1 MKARILGTGSYLPE
15 HVLTNDDMAKLVE
28 TSDEWIRERTGIKER
43 HLTDEGTVF
52 MAAKAAERALEN
64 SCLTA
69 DDLDMIIVATFT
81 PDYLF
86 PNASCQLQAA
96 IGAPN
101 IPCMDLSA
109 ACSGF
114 IYSINTAAAYI
125 QAGMYQKILVV
136 AAETLSR
143 VVDWDDRSTC
153 ILFGDGAGAAVL
165 GADETGILAMD
176 MGSDGV
182 KGPVL
187 YCEGWP
193 ITNPVVNKGA
203 AGKLRMNGQEVYKFA
218 VRRLPKTIQTVLAA
232 GDMKVEDVD
241 HFIFHQANKRI
252 LEAAAKHLK
261 IPAEKMPMNM
271 DHCGN
276 LSAASIPVLLDE
288 YNQAGKIKP
297 GDKIILA
304 AFGGGLSWASALL
317 EW

>member
-1 MKARILGTGSYLPE
+1 VKARILGTGSYLPE
-15 HVLTNDDMAKLVE
+15 HVLTNDDMAKLVD
-28 TSDEWIRERTGIKER
+28 TNDEWIRERTGIRER
-43 HLTDEGTVF
+43 HLTDQGTLH
-52 MAAKAAERALEN
+52 MACEASKRALQNSGLAAE
-64 SCLTA
+64 
-69 DDLDMIIVATFT
+69 DLDMIIVATFT

-96 IGAPN
+96 LGVPN

-114 IYSINTAAAYI
+114 VYSINTAAAYI
-125 QAGMYQKILVV
+125 QAGIYSKILVV
-136 AAETLSR
+136 ASETLSR
-143 VVDWDDRSTC
+143 VVDWNDRSTC
-153 ILFGDGAGAAVL
+153 ILFGDGAGAAVI

-182 KGPVL
+182 KGSVL

-193 ITNPVVNKGA
+193 ITNPVVNKGE
-203 AGKLRMNGQEVYKFA
+203 AGKLRMDGQEVYKFA
-218 VRRLPKTIQTVLAA
+218 VRRLPRTIQTVADAA
-232 GDMKVEDVD
+232 GIAVEEVD
-241 HFIFHQANKRI
+241 HFIFHQANRRI
-252 LEAAAKHLK
+252 LQAAAKHLK
-261 IPAEKMPMNM
+261 IPEEKVPMNM

-288 YNQAGKIKP
+288 YYQAGKIKR
-297 GDKIILA
+297 GDKVVLA

>member
-64 SCLTA
+64 SRLTA

-114 IYSINTAAAYI
+114 IYALDY
-125 QAGMYQKILVV
+125 L
-136 AAETLSR
+136 L
-143 VVDWDDRSTC
+143 
-153 ILFGDGAGAAVL
+153 
-165 GADETGILAMD
+165 
-176 MGSDGV
+176 
-182 KGPVL
+182 
-187 YCEGWP
+187 
-193 ITNPVVNKGA
+193 
-203 AGKLRMNGQEVYKFA
+203 
-218 VRRLPKTIQTVLAA
+218 
-232 GDMKVEDVD
+232 
-241 HFIFHQANKRI
+241 HQ
-252 LEAAAKHLK
+252 
-261 IPAEKMPMNM
+261 
-271 DHCGN
+271 
-276 LSAASIPVLLDE
+276 
-288 YNQAGKIKP
+288 Y
-297 GDKIILA
+297 
-304 AFGGGLSWASALL
+304 GGGLYPGRYVSEDSGGGC
-317 EW
+317 

>member
-1 MKARILGTGSYLPE
+1 VRARILGTGSYLPE

-28 TSDEWIRERTGIKER
+28 TSDEWIRERTGICER
-43 HLTDEGTVF
+43 HLTDQGTLH
-52 MAAKAAERALEN
+52 MACEASKKALQN
-64 SCLTA
+64 SRLTA
-69 DDLDMIIVATFT
+69 KDLDMIIVATFT

-96 IGAPN
+96 LGADN
-101 IPCMDLSA
+101 VPCMDLSA

-114 IYSINTAAAYI
+114 IYSLNTAAAFI
-125 QAGMYQKILVV
+125 QAGIYKKILVV

-143 VVDWDDRSTC
+143 VVDWEDRSTC
-153 ILFGDGAGAAVL
+153 ILFGDGAGAVVL

-193 ITNPVVNKGA
+193 ITNPIVNKGE

-218 VRRLPKTIQTVLAA
+218 VRRLPKTIETVLEESGISA
-232 GDMKVEDVD
+232 DEVD

-252 LEAAAKHLK
+252 LQAAAKHLK

-288 YNQAGKIKP
+288 YNQTGKIKR
-297 GDKIILA
+297 GDKVVLA

-317 EW
+317 IW